1 MAKIDILNIR
11 RQKVSEVEVDDRL
24 LNETDKPHLIY
35 DVVRMQLASRRRGTA
50 STKERSFIRGGGK
63 KPWRQKGTGRARVG
77 STRSPLWRGGGIVFG
92 PHPRDYAYRLPK
104 KVRQAA
110 LRSALSAKLR
120 EEKILVLDSFD
131 LGEIR
136 TKKFVEILDQL
147 GISSA
152 LIVIE
157 GPNEM
162 LEKSAR
168 NVPRVLV
175 MRWEGLNVHDILRF
189 EHLIFLRSSLEKL
202 ERTLQP

>member
-24 LNETDKPHLIY
+24 LKEAEKPHLIY
-35 DVVRMQLASRRRGTA
+35 DVVRMQLASRRKGTA
-50 STKERSFIRGGGK
+50 STKERSFISGGGK

-77 STRSPLWRGGGIVFG
+77 STRSPLWRGGGTVFG
-92 PHPRDYAYRLPK
+92 PHPRDYSYRLPK

-120 EEKILVLDSFD
+120 EEKFLVLDSFD

-147 GISSA
+147 GIASA

-157 GPNEM
+157 GPNEI
-162 LEKSAR
+162 LKKSAR

-189 EHLIFLRSSLEKL
+189 EHVIFLRSSLEKL